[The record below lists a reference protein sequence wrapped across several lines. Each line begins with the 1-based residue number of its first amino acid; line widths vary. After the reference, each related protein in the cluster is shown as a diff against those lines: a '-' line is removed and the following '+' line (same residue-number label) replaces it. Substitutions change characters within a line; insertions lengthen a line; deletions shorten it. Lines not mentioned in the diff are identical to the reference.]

1 MNRPDYISLPDWN
14 ILIHKYQNNLT
25 FLEEK
30 INQNYPVQYL
40 IGDVEFYGN
49 KIIVNENVLIPRF
62 ETELLVENTIKLIK
76 ETKVNNFKVLDIGTG
91 SGCIAIAIAKETKT
105 NVTAIDISEK
115 ALEVA
120 KNNAKINN
128 VDINF
133 IKKDILND
141 FIKENYDLI
150 ISNPPYIMYGD
161 IIDPKIKYEPQ
172 NALFADNNGLI
183 FYEEIIK
190 KSKGHLNKNG
200 VLAFEIGM
208 SQADAIKKFA
218 KKAYPNSIIEV
229 KKDYLD
235 RDRMIF
241 IINKD

>member
-1 MNRPDYISLPDWN
+1 MNRPDYISIPDWN
-14 ILIHKYQNNLT
+14 ILIHKYQKNLA

-30 INQNYPVQYL
+30 LNQNYPVQYL

-49 KIIVNENVLIPRF
+49 KIIVNESVLIPRF
-62 ETELLVENTIKLIK
+62 ETELLVENTIKHIR
-76 ETKVNNFKVLDIGTG
+76 ERKVNNPKVLDIGTG
-91 SGCIAIAIAKETKT
+91 SGCIAIAVAKETET

-141 FIKENYDLI
+141 IIEGNYDFI

-161 IIDPKIKYEPQ
+161 IIDPKTKYEPQ

-208 SQADAIKKFA
+208 NQADAIKKFA
-218 KKAYPNSIIEV
+218 KKSYPNSIIEV